1 MWRRKRLTLLILSA
15 LSVGLLVQPVAA
27 QTDAGAVDTTLLDD
41 PTAANRILYEQGVV
55 DGFGHVS
62 VRHPTDPTHF
72 FMAHSM
78 APALVTSADIL
89 ECDLQGEPLEAKGR
103 AVYLERFI
111 HSAIYK
117 VRPDVQAIVHSHS
130 PAVIPFGV
138 TTVPLKPLY
147 HMSSFLGTGV
157 PVFDMRQS
165 AGDTDMLMRTP
176 QLGEALAAALG
187 DKTVVLMRG
196 HGAVAVGDSLI
207 EGVFRAVYTEINAW
221 LQAEALKLGP
231 VTYLTPAEASLSM
244 RTNKGIQARAWE
256 LWKRKVM
263 AAHP

>member
-1 MWRRKRLTLLILSA
+1 MGRRKRLMLLVLSA
-15 LSVGLLVQPVAA
+15 LSVGLLVQSVAA
-27 QTDAGAVDTTLLDD
+27 QTDAGDTDKTLLDD
-41 PTAANRILYEQGVV
+41 LTAANRILYDQGVV

-62 VRHPTDPTHF
+62 VRHPKDPTHF
-72 FMAHSM
+72 FMARSM
-78 APALVTSADIL
+78 APALVTPADIL
-89 ECDLQGEPLEAKGR
+89 EFDLRGEPLDAKGR

-117 VRPDVQAIVHSHS
+117 ARPDVQAIVHSHS

-157 PVFDMRQS
+157 PVFDIHQS
-165 AGDTDMLMRTP
+165 AGDTDMLIRNQ
-176 QLGEALAAALG
+176 QLGDALATALG
-187 DKTVVLMRG
+187 DKAVVLMRG
-196 HGAVAVGDSLI
+196 HGSVAVGDSLV
-207 EGVFRAVYTEINAW
+207 EGAFRAVYTEVNAR

-231 VTYLTPAEASLSM
+231 VTYLTPEEAALSM

>member
-1 MWRRKRLTLLILSA
+1 MWRRHMLTLLILGA
-15 LSVGLLVQPVAA
+15 LSMGLLVQPVAA
-27 QTDAGAVDTTLLDD
+27 QTDTGAVDKALLDD
-41 PTAANRILYEQGVV
+41 LTAANRILYDQGVV

-62 VRHPTDPTHF
+62 VRHPKNPSRF
-72 FMAHSM
+72 FMARSM
-78 APALVTSADIL
+78 APALVTPADIL
-89 ECDLQGEPLEAKGR
+89 EFDLQGEPIDAKSR

-117 VRPDVQAIVHSHS
+117 VRPDVQAVVHSHS

-157 PVFDMRQS
+157 PVFDIHHS
-165 AGDTDMLMRTP
+165 AGDTDMLIRDQ
-176 QLGEALAAALG
+176 QLGDALAAALG

-196 HGAVAVGDSLI
+196 HGSVAVGDSLV
-207 EGVFRAVYTEINAW
+207 EGVFRAVYTEVNAR

-231 VTYLTPAEASLSM
+231 VTYLTPEEATLSM

-256 LWKRKVM
+256 LWKGCIR
-263 AAHP
+263 

>member
-1 MWRRKRLTLLILSA
+1 MERQKRLMWLVLSA

-27 QTDAGAVDTTLLDD
+27 QTDTSTVDTTLLDD
-41 PTAANRILYEQGVV
+41 LTAANRILYDQGVV

-62 VRHPTDPTHF
+62 VRHPKDPTHF
-72 FMAHSM
+72 FMARSM
-78 APALVTSADIL
+78 APALVTPADIL
-89 ECDLQGEPLEAKGR
+89 EFDLQGEPLDAKGR

-138 TTVPLKPLY
+138 TTVQLKPLY

-157 PVFDMRQS
+157 PVFDIHQS
-165 AGDTDMLMRTP
+165 AGDTDMLIRTP
-176 QLGEALAAALG
+176 QLGHALAVALG
-187 DKTVVLMRG
+187 DKAVVLMRG
-196 HGAVAVGDSLI
+196 HGSVAVGDSLV
-207 EGVFRAVYTEINAW
+207 EGVFRAVYTEVNAR

-231 VTYLTPAEASLSM
+231 VTYLTPEEATLSM
-244 RTNKGIQARAWE
+244 RINKGIQARAWE

-263 AAHP
+263 VANP